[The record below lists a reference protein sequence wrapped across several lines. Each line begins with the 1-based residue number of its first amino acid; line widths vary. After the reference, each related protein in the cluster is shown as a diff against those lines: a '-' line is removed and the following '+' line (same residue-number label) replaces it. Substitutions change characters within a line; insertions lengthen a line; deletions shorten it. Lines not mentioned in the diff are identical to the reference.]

1 MNPEIEEL
9 LQTNNSS
16 RRDEIRSVV
25 EQEHRREKEQRR
37 KVKRRE
43 RRNSSL
49 NSSAPEEYQNRK
61 VRRVDEVTSAAGPPV
76 KGLDFALLHQIR
88 EKLATDKTELGAA
101 PSSCQETAALLSF
114 LREPASSQPTRIAY
128 SFETSMHVHHSDLP
142 SSSIICEDPTEYLD
156 RRMQPALVRILEEV
170 FREGRTSLLASLA
183 PFRQTEVQEDPPEA
197 SIGRPDS
204 SSESED
210 IFSGVGAYSPQT
222 RLQPL
227 TDELML
233 D

>member
-9 LQTNNSS
+9 LQTNNSL

-25 EQEHRREKEQRR
+25 EQERRREKEQRR
-37 KVKRRE
+37 KAKRRE
-43 RRNSSL
+43 RQDSSG
-49 NSSAPEEYQNRK
+49 PVEYRNRK
-61 VRRVDEVTSAAGPPV
+61 VRRVDEIASAAGPPV
-76 KGLDFALLHQIR
+76 KGLDLALLNQIR
-88 EKLATDKTELGAA
+88 EKLATDKIELGSA
-101 PSSCQETAALLSF
+101 PSTCQETAALLSF
-114 LREPASSQPTRIAY
+114 LREPANSRPTRVAY
-128 SFETSMHVHHSDLP
+128 SFETSMYVDHSDLP
-142 SSSIICEDPTEYLD
+142 SSSIICEDPTDYFD
-156 RRMQPALVRILEEV
+156 RRMHPALVRALEEV
-170 FREGRTSLLASLA
+170 FREGSTPSKASLA
-183 PFRQTEVQEDPPEA
+183 LFRQQTDLLEVLPEA
-197 SIGRPDS
+197 SVGQDNPDS